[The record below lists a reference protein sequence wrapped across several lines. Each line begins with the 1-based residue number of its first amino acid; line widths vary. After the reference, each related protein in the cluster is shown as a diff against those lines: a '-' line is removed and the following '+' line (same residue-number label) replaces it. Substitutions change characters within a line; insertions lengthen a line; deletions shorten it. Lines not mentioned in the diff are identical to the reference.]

1 MKSVKNKFQH
11 LEIVKI
17 ATNPRTVEHKI
28 NNTTGTILGF
38 DYIDNEWIY
47 SVDIE
52 EQEALFSLNESDL
65 IGTGKIDDIS
75 NFYDDP
81 PAEMK

>member
-17 ATNPRTVEHKI
+17 VSNSRTVEYKI
-28 NNTTGTILGF
+28 DNTIGTMLGF
-38 DYIDNEWIY
+38 DFIDNEWIY
-47 SVDIE
+47 SVDIKD
-52 EQEALFSLNESDL
+52 QEALFSLNESDL
-65 IGTGKIDDIS
+65 VGTGKIDDIS

-81 PAEMK
+81 PTEMK